1 MILFQRINPRKR
13 GMRPHLEH
21 LPTSPDS
28 SWSRLNRRLD
38 DAIPFEWHHHPE
50 FELTLTL
57 NSRGQRF
64 VGNHVAD
71 YDHGDLVLI
80 GPNLP
85 HTWASRDK
93 LDPAEPHVAL
103 VFWFRK
109 EWIEGLAGGSVELA
123 PVRRLIQNAA
133 TGLAFDPALGRALA
147 DDFEAIFSCPPVR
160 QLTGLLDILAR
171 LAAEDG
177 GAPLSTVVPQQVE
190 GDRSR
195 IDRVLIHLHRHYHEP
210 LRMEQIAA
218 IAALSESGLHRMF
231 RQHTQVSISDY
242 LIGLRVGEACA
253 RLSGTTQPIR
263 HIAADVGYA
272 SLANFNRQF
281 LRLRGMTP
289 RDYRASFQGGGRKT
303 R

>member
-1 MILFQRINPRKR
+1 M
-13 GMRPHLEH
+13 
-21 LPTSPDS
+21 
-28 SWSRLNRRLD
+28 LNRRLD

-50 FELTLTL
+50 LELTLTL

-71 YDHGDLVLI
+71 YDHGDLVLL

-93 LDPAEPHVAL
+93 LDDREPHVAL

-109 EWIEGLAGGSVELA
+109 EWIERLTGGSVELE
-123 PVRRLIQNAA
+123 PIRRLVQEASS
-133 TGLAFDPALGRALA
+133 GLAFDTSLGRALTA
-147 DDFEAIFSCPPVR
+147 DFDAIFSWPPAQR
-160 QLTGLLDILAR
+160 LIGLLDLLAQ
-171 LAAEDG
+171 LANHQSRQA
-177 GAPLSTVVPQQVE
+177 LSSVVPQQVE

-195 IDRVLIHLHRHYHEP
+195 LDRVLVHLHRHYREP
-210 LRMEQIAA
+210 LRMEQLAR

-231 RQHTQVSISDY
+231 KKHTQASISDY
-242 LIGLRVGEACA
+242 LIGLRIGEACA
-253 RLSGTTQPIR
+253 RLSSTRQPIQ
-263 HIAADVGYA
+263 HVAADVGYA

-289 RDYRASFQGGGRKT
+289 REYRASFR
-303 R
+303 RR